1 MADELKK
8 ELRGRT
14 LGYVSAAL
22 GLVAG
27 LAWND
32 AIRAAIETIFPL
44 SKDTIMV
51 KFLYANGKVPVRYPR
66 HSSGGLAY
74 TIYRQVFKYS

>member
-1 MADELKK
+1 MNEIEK
-8 ELRGRT
+8 EIKGKT

-32 AIRAAIETIFPL
+32 AISLLIETVFPL
-44 SKDTIMV
+44 SSDTILI
-51 KFLYANGKVPVRYPR
+51 KFLYAILVTVAVVILIKSLDRLMNREVPK
-66 HSSGGLAY
+66 
-74 TIYRQVFKYS
+74 QE